1 MYTGKQSL
9 VKSYT
14 ETSHITTE
22 HMKFVAVIPARYNS
36 KRFPGKVLQ
45 ILGDHPIVYWV
56 YQSVKNSSI
65 FEDIIVATDSDEV
78 ASCVKDFGGIA
89 VFTSAQNMTGSDRVA
104 EIARQCSLDV
114 DVVANIQCDQP
125 FVTTKM
131 LELLVSPYTRGEL
144 PNMATLACPLDIDCE
159 YHDPNVVKVI
169 CNNKGNAIY
178 FSRSPIPYYRHVVS
192 VPVYHHL
199 GLYAFQREFLE
210 IYSKLDPSSL
220 EICEGLEQ
228 LRVIENGY
236 SITVSLTEE
245 KMIEI
250 NIPSDL
256 EKAKMYI

>member
-1 MYTGKQSL
+1 
-9 VKSYT
+9 
-14 ETSHITTE
+14 
-22 HMKFVAVIPARYNS
+22 
-36 KRFPGKVLQ
+36 
-45 ILGDHPIVYWV
+45 
-56 YQSVKNSSI
+56 
-65 FEDIIVATDSDEV
+65 
-78 ASCVKDFGGIA
+78 
-89 VFTSAQNMTGSDRVA
+89 
-104 EIARQCSLDV
+104 
-114 DVVANIQCDQP
+114 
-125 FVTTKM
+125 
-131 LELLVSPYTRGEL
+131 
-144 PNMATLACPLDIDCE
+144 
-159 YHDPNVVKVI
+159 
-169 CNNKGNAIY
+169 
-178 FSRSPIPYYRHVVS
+178 VVS